1 MRLTDVDTISFGST
15 SVSLCCCLRWCSCIL
30 VSPLSSGWILE
41 AAMTRGLTDVDTRNC
56 YISRFPQ
63 GSLRAFTYVLFMHVG
78 ASLNLQVGRLLF
90 RVIFR
95 GSRVFSYVWA
105 CHVLHACWRVMLILA
120 TRKPHLK
127 LLPAVVHEK
136 RYGSCLQMLCGD
148 SRGCERH
155 FLVAAS

>member
-1 MRLTDVDTISFGST
+1 MISGGCKDVRLTDVGTISFGPT
-15 SVSLCCCLRWCSCIL
+15 SVSLCCCLRWCCCIL

-41 AAMTRGLTDVDTRNC
+41 AATTRGLTDVDTRNC

-95 GSRVFSYVWA
+95 GRRACVFLCVGVSCPACLLACDADISY
-105 CHVLHACWRVMLILA
+105 
-120 TRKPHLK
+120 P
-127 LLPAVVHEK
+127 
-136 RYGSCLQMLCGD
+136 
-148 SRGCERH
+148 
-155 FLVAAS
+155 